1 MMAAKD
7 PAKKRE
13 AWLRYYAKSK
23 DKVLAR
29 QRERYHETK
38 QRKAAQT
45 EMLTRS
51 HEARSA
57 LSAVEAGAVPATKA
71 ERIAAIRA
79 ANSAKMRKA
88 MGIDA

>member
-1 MMAAKD
+1 MAAKD

-13 AWLRYYAKSK
+13 AWLRYYAKARES
-23 DKVLAR
+23 VLAR
-29 QRERYHETK
+29 QRERYYETK

-45 EMLTRS
+45 EMLTKS

-71 ERIAAIRA
+71 ERIAAARA
-79 ANSAKMRKA
+79 RNGAKMRAA
-88 MGIDA
+88 MGIAP